1 MSRLSRS
8 WHLVKASA
16 AVLRADK
23 ELIVFPL
30 LAGGSAL
37 IVTAVFGLG
46 LWLSGAYHQLVQGRQ
61 LSPLGWLILFLFYL
75 ATNVVVTYFNA
86 ALVGTALLRLDGKN
100 PRAGD
105 GFRLAS
111 RRFGAIL
118 GYAVIAATVGVL
130 LALIRNRG
138 QTFGR
143 AVAGVGGVA
152 WSIVT
157 YLVVPVLVAENR
169 GPIDAIQCSSM
180 LLKRT
185 WGEQIAGTIGMGAVF
200 GLIILVALLISVP
213 LAMLALSAQL
223 VSAALALVT
232 IDLLLLVL
240 ISVVSGALR
249 GIYTAALYRYATG
262 SGPDGWFDADL
273 VRGAFMT
280 RQAQRFA

>member
-37 IVTAVFGLG
+37 IVTAAFGLA
-46 LWLSGAYHQLVQGRQ
+46 LWLNGAYHQLVQGRQ

-100 PRAGD
+100 SRAGD

-130 LALIRNRG
+130 LTLIRNRG

-143 AVAGVGGVA
+143 AVASVGGLA
-152 WSIVT
+152 WSIAT
-157 YLVVPVLVAENR
+157 YLVVPVLVSENR
-169 GPIDAIQCSSM
+169 GPIDAIQRSSTM
-180 LLKRT
+180 LKRT

-200 GLIILVALLISVP
+200 GLIILVSLLISVP

-273 VRGAFMT
+273 VRGAFLT